1 MLTLLIKHAPYVGQ
15 KATAGNLGF
24 GIGGKLEIEMGEC
37 TEFSVY
43 HLMDLE
49 PGEEHLAFG
58 DDEYATERGGLLRA
72 TVQTIGT
79 GHPTPSDAEFI
90 QSIALLRKKL
100 LKPTTVNIHSSAA
113 SHKPK
118 TRSIAQPPRTLSD
131 LCLVM
136 RSKNAG
142 PYEITLD
149 AIFDSRATYQMVRDS
164 NLLTPV
170 SVARALGIA
179 TEDIVWMGWYEP
191 ALAFKV
197 TIPRVRGGKR
207 TASGGFMENDVHG
220 SQEHLGLATMELPM
234 SMVPLPARV
243 LGTQQWAT
251 LAAVLAA
258 VGTVGAASLARRLL
272 FNKK

>member
-1 MLTLLIKHAPYVGQ
+1 
-15 KATAGNLGF
+15 
-24 GIGGKLEIEMGEC
+24 MGEC

-58 DDEYATERGGLLRA
+58 DDEYATEWGGLLRA
-72 TVQTIGT
+72 TVQIIGT
-79 GHPTPSDAEFI
+79 GHPTPPNPEFI
-90 QSIALLRKKL
+90 QSIALLQKKL
-100 LKPTTVNIHSSAA
+100 PKPTGTNVHSSAA
-113 SHKPK
+113 SHKPQ

-131 LCLVM
+131 LCVVM

-149 AIFDSRATYQMVRDS
+149 AIFESEATYRMVRDS
-164 NLLTPV
+164 NLLTPAN
-170 SVARALGIA
+170 VARALGIA
-179 TEDIVWMGWYEP
+179 RENVVWMGWYEP

-243 LGTQQWAT
+243 LGTHEWAT
-251 LAAVLAA
+251 FAAVLAA
-258 VGTVGAASLARRLL
+258 VGTVGAASVARRLL